1 LARKEDLALVLGG
14 LEYLIRFVGF
24 EDDRVFKV
32 VLDLVKF
39 TVDHKGII
47 EIESVILAALVVE
60 NLLEAALRRVLFLAL
75 SDVRHIVVLI
85 ENIEYRVP
93 VRVQLGQLEN
103 LEKKRHGI
111 LSHNRGVEAEF
122 DPRVGKKL
130 SQEVV
135 EHRAVVVVMHFDL
148 AVLIRLVPLNGK
160 ALPTAVQD
168 TSANINEDQDGIF
181 VLYFLLQCLVKV
193 YLFDESERFCHR

>member
-39 TVDHKGII
+39 AVDHQGII
-47 EIESVILAALVVE
+47 EIESVILAALVLE

-75 SDVRHIVVLI
+75 TDVRHIVVLI
-85 ENIEYRVP
+85 ENIEYRIP
-93 VRVQLGQLEN
+93 MRIELGQLEN

-111 LSHNRGVEAEF
+111 LSHNRSVEAEF
-122 DPRVGKKL
+122 DPRVGQKFGK
-130 SQEVV
+130 EVV

-148 AVLIRLVPLNGK
+148 AVLI
-160 ALPTAVQD
+160 
-168 TSANINEDQDGIF
+168 
-181 VLYFLLQCLVKV
+181 
-193 YLFDESERFCHR
+193 